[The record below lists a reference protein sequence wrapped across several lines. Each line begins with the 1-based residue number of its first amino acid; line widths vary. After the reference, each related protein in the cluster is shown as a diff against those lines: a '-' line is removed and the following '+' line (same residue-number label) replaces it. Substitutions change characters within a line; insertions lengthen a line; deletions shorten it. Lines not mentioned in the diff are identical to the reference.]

1 MELDSKNIEA
11 MKKIKDALDA
21 LQGIKYE
28 EGVGFVPID
37 GTEVKTVKQPDALWH
52 FRISIAKSIIR
63 IGAGVALA
71 TGEIF
76 VAGSLLILA
85 EILGIG
91 EELV

>member
-37 GTEVKTVKQPDALWH
+37 GTEVKVVKQPDALWH
-52 FRISIAKSIIR
+52 LRISLAKSLIR
-63 IGAGVALA
+63 IVAAGALCV
-71 TGEIF
+71 GELFI
-76 VAGSLLILA
+76 AGSLLILA
-85 EILGIG
+85 EMLGIV